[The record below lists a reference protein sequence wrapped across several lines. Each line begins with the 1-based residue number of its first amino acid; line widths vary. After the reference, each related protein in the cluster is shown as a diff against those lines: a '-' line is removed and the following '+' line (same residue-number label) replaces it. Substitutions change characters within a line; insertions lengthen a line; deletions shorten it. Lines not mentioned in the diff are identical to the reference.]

1 MKKVTS
7 DKKNIFHSIWNF
19 IDKKIIVPVTKLVLS
34 ITSKFSDSS
43 HKIERWLSKSNTLLF
58 ISLFLSV
65 IIFIVIDQKMLIYS
79 ESSAEVL
86 ESRPVVAKYN
96 EEKYVIE
103 GLPETVDVILR
114 GSKAELFIAKNS
126 SSSSNVTVDL
136 TGLGPGT
143 HQINLEYNQ
152 ASSSVDYIVNP
163 SVATIKIYPKISQ
176 TKTVSMDL
184 LNQEQLDEK
193 LVIDNATLDID
204 EVTIKGAEYKLA
216 EVATVKALVNVN
228 NLVDYEIGDK
238 KLDDVPLVAYDSNGN
253 VVDVEIVP
261 SKISASLV
269 ISSPSKE
276 VPIKVIPTGELT
288 FGKAISS
295 MNTNEAKV
303 IVYGTKDVLDKID
316 YIPVEVDVTDIK
328 DSRTLK
334 MELIKPVGI
343 KSMSVTN
350 VTVTITIDDEA
361 NKELSNVN
369 IEYRNLADGYV
380 VQAASLED
388 IQVSV
393 ILKGVKSVIESI
405 TADDITAYLDLSG
418 YTEGE
423 YEVPVVIDGSD
434 LKVQYSS
441 KTKKVKIKITKK

>member
-334 MELIKPVGI
+334 MELTKPVGI